1 MKSYKQL
8 CAESKSRIRQIT
20 ARELHS
26 REESLLIDI
35 REPDEVASG
44 ILPGALCIP
53 RGRLEK
59 LIEGLGLQPGTAI
72 CLYCHSGGRS
82 ALATEALQSIGYTNI
97 HSLAGGIMAW
107 QAEGFSI
114 VQVASS
120 DAVVVNNEGESAW
133 QSVDH
138 SDWASIRADYPISTA
153 RSSCSD
159 GVDRALVYLD
169 HAATTHP
176 PATALRA
183 YARFLGLEYA
193 NVHRGTH
200 RLARAATERFDAA
213 YGTCARFIGAELDQG
228 CVVFTANTTHACDM
242 VAHVMAE
249 LPGKVLVTDLEHH
262 SNDLPHRCR
271 NEVVRVGLTS
281 DLRIDMDEL
290 ERTLQNEQIK
300 LVAVCGAANITGWMP
315 PIHEIA
321 RLAHQHGALI
331 CVDAAQLMAH
341 APVDVRPFGHPEHI
355 DFLTAAGHKM
365 YAPFGVGFL
374 YGPRAILDAAPPY
387 LPGGGTASAVS
398 TDEVEYM
405 SSPDRHQ
412 GGTPNIAGVVG
423 MAHVLEFL
431 LAVGMDRIREHELK
445 LLRRAWDGIKA
456 IDGITIYGP
465 DVLEERVGIIPFNVK
480 GVSDL
485 MVAAV
490 LGEEAGIAVR
500 NGRFCAHIHADQ
512 MLAEQSGHTVEVGVP
527 SGAVRASF
535 GIYNTESEV
544 DRLVDAVRMVAQRKW
559 VGSYT
564 VKGGGIEAAS
574 AGRCADAWME
584 TTEDSSE
591 SSDASGDQSSS
602 STNTFVNSTPE

>member
-1 MKSYKQL
+1 MDL
-8 CAESKSRIRQIT
+8 CDQHT
-20 ARELHS
+20 FVT
-26 REESLLIDI
+26 IDI

-44 ILPGALCIP
+44 VLPGALCIP

-59 LIEGLGLQPGTAI
+59 LVEGLGLQADTGI
-72 CLYCHSGGRS
+72 CLYCQTGGRS
-82 ALATEALQSIGYTNI
+82 ALAAESLQSIGYTNI
-97 HSLAGGIMAW
+97 HSLAGGIVAW
-107 QAEGFSI
+107 QDEGLPI

-120 DAVVVNNEGESAW
+120 DAVVVNGEGESAW

-153 RSSCSD
+153 RASCSD

-213 YGTCARFIGAELDQG
+213 YGICARFIGAELDQG

-249 LPGKVLVTDLEHH
+249 IPGKVLVTNLEHH

-271 NEVVRVGLTS
+271 NEVIRVGLTP
-281 DLRIDMDEL
+281 DMRIDMQAL
-290 ERTLQNEQIK
+290 ERTLQEEDVK

-341 APVDVRPFGHPEHI
+341 APVDVRPFDDPSHI

-387 LPGGGTASAVS
+387 LPGGGTATVVGSD
-398 TDEVEYM
+398 TVEYM
-405 SSPDRHQ
+405 PSPDRHQ

-423 MAHVLEFL
+423 MARVLQFL
-431 LAVGMDRIREHELK
+431 EEIGMDRIREHELK
-445 LLRRAWDGIKA
+445 LLRRAWEGFKSIE
-456 IDGITIYGP
+456 GITIYGP
-465 DVLEERVGIIPFNVK
+465 DALEERVGIIPFNVR

-500 NGRFCAHIHADQ
+500 NGRFCAHLHADQ
-512 MLAEQSGHTVEVGVP
+512 LLAEQGGHTVEVGVP
-527 SGAVRASF
+527 SGAVRASL

-544 DRLVDAVRMVAQRKW
+544 DRLIDAVRMVDQRNW
-559 VGSYT
+559 VGSYSI
-564 VKGGGIEAAS
+564 KGGDIETAS

-584 TTEDSSE
+584 TS
-591 SSDASGDQSSS
+591 
-602 STNTFVNSTPE
+602 

>member
-8 CAESKSRIRQIT
+8 CAESKSRIQEIT

-26 REESLLIDI
+26 REDSLLIDI

-59 LIEGLGLQPGTAI
+59 LIEGLGLQPDASI
-72 CLYCHSGGRS
+72 CLYCQSGGRS
-82 ALATEALQSIGYTNI
+82 ALSAEMLESLGYENVR
-97 HSLAGGIMAW
+97 SLACGILAW
-107 QAEGFSI
+107 GEAGLPV

-120 DAVVVNNEGESAW
+120 DAVVVNSEGESAW

-138 SDWASIRADYPISTA
+138 ADWSSIRADYPISTA
-153 RSSCSD
+153 RASCSD
-159 GVDRALVYLD
+159 GIDRSLVYLD

-213 YGTCARFIGAELDQG
+213 YGTCARFIGGELEQG
-228 CVVFTANTTHACDM
+228 CVVFTANTTHACDL
-242 VAHVMAE
+242 VAHVMSE
-249 LPGKVLVTDLEHH
+249 VPGKVLVTDLEHH

-271 NEVVRVGLTS
+271 NEVVRVGLTP
-281 DLRIDMDEL
+281 DLRIDMEQL
-290 ERTLQNEQIK
+290 ERTLRDEPIK

-321 RLAHQHGALI
+321 RLAHEHGALI

-341 APVDVRPFGHPEHI
+341 APVDVRPFDHPEHI

-374 YGPRAILDAAPPY
+374 YGPRAVFDAAPPY
-387 LPGGGTASAVS
+387 LPGGGTASAVG
-398 TDEVEYM
+398 TDQVEFM
-405 SSPDRHQ
+405 ASPDRHQ

-431 LAVGMDRIREHELK
+431 EAVGMDRVREHELT
-445 LLRRAWDGIKA
+445 LLRRAWDGFKA

-465 DVLEERVGIIPFNVK
+465 DALEERVGIIPFNIE

-500 NGRFCAHIHADQ
+500 NGRFCAHVHADH
-512 MLAEQSGHTVEVGVP
+512 MLAEQGGHTTEVGVP
-527 SGAVRASF
+527 TGAVRASF
-535 GIYNTESEV
+535 GIYNTEAEV
-544 DRLVDAVRMVAQRKW
+544 DRLIQAVRMVQQRKW
-559 VGSYT
+559 VGTYT

-584 TTEDSSE
+584 TADEGGAVD
-591 SSDASGDQSSS
+591 DQSSS